1 MKKLLLLSAL
11 LIFACSSDDSSNSDL
26 MEETFLERYDG
37 VVWENQCCGIRYT
50 FFNNPA
56 RFEYTPQV
64 EFNQFDC
71 VTTYFEIENENGVI
85 LEIIENYQNKLTFN
99 NYNYSS
105 DIFTTHYIIAS
116 EDGNNLYEQEEIG
129 NSGEMQNIWEG
140 CVLRTNLVET
150 CY

>member
-1 MKKLLLLSAL
+1 MKKLLLLFAF
-11 LIFACSSDDSSNSDL
+11 LILACSSDDSNNNDNNT
-26 MEETFLERYDG
+26 ETFLERYDG

-50 FFNNPA
+50 FFTNPA

-71 VTTYFEIENENGVI
+71 ETTYFEIENENGVF
-85 LEIIENYQNKLTFN
+85 LEILENYQNQLTFI
-99 NYNYSS
+99 NYGI
-105 DIFTTHYIIAS
+105 DTFTTHYITAS
-116 EDGNNLYEQEEIG
+116 EDGNNLNEQLEFW
-129 NSGEMQNIWEG
+129 NSGEIESIWEG